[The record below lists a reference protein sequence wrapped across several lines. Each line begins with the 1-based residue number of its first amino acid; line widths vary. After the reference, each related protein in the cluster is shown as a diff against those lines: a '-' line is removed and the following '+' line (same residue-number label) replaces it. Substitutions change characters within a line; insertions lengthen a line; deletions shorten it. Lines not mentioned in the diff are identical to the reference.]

1 MKKNQRNFAV
11 EYKNGRRRAG
21 SNTNSI
27 WGDVDLRQVAKEVQI
42 QRDLPVVL
50 PAQET
55 GAGVTAVAAVETGD
69 PMLTPVE
76 SSQNSSSSYLKESR
90 MNDEIDSTA
99 DSATAPAVAA
109 PETGPKA
116 RKPRGRKSATQI
128 ASSDATNNETA
139 EKPKRGRKPK
149 AAGTSAAGSRQPRG
163 RRAAVAP
170 QPATSE
176 PTSTTDDF
184 SDLLQ
189 LEEENRALR
198 KQLAEKLRAENAE
211 LKKRLNLN

>member
-1 MKKNQRNFAV
+1 MKKNQRSFAV

-21 SNTNSI
+21 PNTNSI
-27 WGDVDLRQVAKEVQI
+27 WGDVDLRQAAREVEI
-42 QRDLPVVL
+42 QADLPVVW

-55 GAGVTAVAAVETGD
+55 SAVVTAVAKVETGD

-76 SSQNSSSSYLKESR
+76 SSQNSSSSHLKESR

-99 DSATAPAVAA
+99 ESATAPAVAA

-116 RKPRGRKSATQI
+116 RKPRGRKSASQI
-128 ASSDATNNETA
+128 ASSDATSDQNA
-139 EKPKRGRKPK
+139 QKPKRGRKPK
-149 AAGTSAAGSRQPRG
+149 AAGTSPAGAKQPRG
-163 RRAAVAP
+163 RRAAAAP

-176 PTSTTDDF
+176 PTRATDEF
-184 SDLLQ
+184 ADLLQ